1 MCRVL
6 GQVLWRTVRAVESRQ
21 VSGLPAGAS
30 SRTTTPTASTSWIGE
45 RATDKVCSALQAV
58 KCRQGKCQG
67 FLLEQRPNNITDGL
81 HWVCTACAR
90 TVPSHPPSGSSSLR
104 LCAADTSIVYPAALQ
119 DKLKR
124 LWNEAVANSNQK
136 VGHSLRMRSRWI
148 VCQA

>member
-1 MCRVL
+1 M
-6 GQVLWRTVRAVESRQ
+6 LWRTVQAVECRQ
-21 VSGLPAGAS
+21 VQGLPAGAS
-30 SRTTTPTASTSWIGE
+30 GRTTTPTALTSWIGE
-45 RATDKVCSALQAV
+45 RATDKVFSALQAV

-81 HWVCTACAR
+81 HWVCTACPH
-90 TVPSHPPSGSSSLR
+90 TVPSHPPSSSSSLR
-104 LCAADTSIVYPAALQ
+104 PLAADTSIVYPAALQ